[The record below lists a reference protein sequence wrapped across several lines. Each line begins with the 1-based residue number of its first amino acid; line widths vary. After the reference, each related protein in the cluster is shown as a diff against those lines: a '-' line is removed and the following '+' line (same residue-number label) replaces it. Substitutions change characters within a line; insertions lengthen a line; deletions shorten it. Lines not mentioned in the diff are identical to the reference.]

1 MTTPAITADRY
12 TRQVESLMEALLGV
26 LFLMV
31 VNVAFFEDDPGFLKV
46 QPHPFLFLTI
56 LIASRYGTFDG
67 FVTGMLCAVIYAS
80 YLFAGRDWSLIVQT
94 FEWHRM
100 IPAYLF
106 VIMGVLLGEIREM
119 AGREVRRM
127 RDDVHRMTEQVEVM
141 RRDLEM
147 VTRVKDELQQKIL
160 SAEDPLAQFY
170 DSAQRLSALRP
181 EEAYPAIM
189 DLVEKFTG
197 AEKFSLYL
205 ARDRDGGVVGPAG
218 PPAFELRF
226 SRGWAQADEFE
237 AVLTTDHPAVAK
249 AVESRGPVTARE
261 ATSTASDILACAP
274 LVDPA
279 EDRVTGLLVIH
290 RIPFVRLTR
299 LTVSHLQTIA
309 GWAGKTLA
317 EASRFHAALQARVD
331 DEVTGLFHYGYVS
344 RRLTEEIQRAVRY
357 GGECSLLLVK
367 VLEAETLSPDD
378 RRLVLR
384 EFGATLRRLLRTMDV
399 VGAHRLPGVYHVIL
413 PETSPARAVVV
424 TARVN
429 EAFRQQFGGLGSRFA
444 HLSLKMGVAGIS
456 KDHPRTEAE
465 MVAEAERFSL
475 A

>member
-1 MTTPAITADRY
+1 MTVPAIAADRY
-12 TRQVESLMEALLGV
+12 TRQVESLMEGLLGI

-31 VNVAFFEDDPGFLKV
+31 INVAFFEDDPGFLAV

-67 FVTGMLCAVIYAS
+67 FVTGMLCAVIYAA
-80 YLFAGRDWSLIVQT
+80 YLFSGREWSLLVQT

-106 VIMGVLLGEIREM
+106 VILGVLLGEIREM
-119 AGREVRRM
+119 ANREVLRM
-127 RDDVHRMTEQVEVM
+127 RDDVQRMTERVEVM
-141 RRDLEM
+141 ARDLDL

-170 DSAQRLSALRP
+170 DSARRLSALRP

-197 AEKFSLYL
+197 AEKFSLYM
-205 ARDRDGGVVGPAG
+205 AHERDGVVGPAG
-218 PPAFELRF
+218 PQAFELRF
-226 SRGWAQADEFE
+226 SRGWTQADEFE
-237 AVLTTDHPAVAK
+237 ATLTTDHPAVSK
-249 AVESRGPVTARE
+249 AIEARGPVTARE
-261 ATSTASDILACAP
+261 ATSAASDILACAP

-344 RRLTEEIQRAVRY
+344 RRLTEETQRVVRY

-367 VLEAETLSPDD
+367 VLEAETLPPDD

-384 EFGATLRRLLRTMDV
+384 EFGATIRRLLRNVDV

-424 TARVN
+424 SARIN
-429 EAFRQQFGGLGSRFA
+429 EAFRQRFGGLGSRFA
-444 HLSLKMGVAGIS
+444 HLSLKMGVAGTS
-456 KDHPRTEAE
+456 KDQPRTEAE

>member
-1 MTTPAITADRY
+1 MTSPTIASNRY
-12 TRQVESLMEALLGV
+12 SRQVESLMEALLGV

-31 VNVAFFEDDPGFLKV
+31 VNVVFFEDDPGFLKV

-80 YLFAGRDWSLIVQT
+80 YLFFGRDWTSIVQT

-106 VIMGVLLGEIREM
+106 IIMGLLLGEIREM
-119 AGREVRRM
+119 ANREVLKM
-127 RDDVHRMTEQVEVM
+127 RDEVQRMKERLEVM
-141 RRDLEM
+141 GRDLET
-147 VTRVKDELQQKIL
+147 VGRVKDELQLKIL
-160 SAEDPLAQFY
+160 SAEDPLVQFY
-170 DSAQRLSALRP
+170 ESAQRLSALRP

-197 AEKFSLYL
+197 AEKFSLYM
-205 ARDRDGGVVGPAG
+205 ARERDGGVVGPAG
-218 PPAFELRF
+218 PDIFELRF
-226 SRGWAQADEFE
+226 SRGWAQASEFE
-237 AVLTTDHPAVAK
+237 ATLTTEHPAVAR
-249 AVESRGPVTARE
+249 AVETRGPVTARE
-261 ATSTASDILACAP
+261 AAGSDVLACAP
-274 LVDPA
+274 LMDPA
-279 EDRVTGLLVIH
+279 EDRVMGLLVIH

-331 DEVTGLFHYGYVS
+331 DEVTGLFHYGYMS
-344 RRLTEEIQRAVRY
+344 RRLAEEVQRVVRY

-367 VLEAETLSPDD
+367 VLEVETLPPDD

-384 EFGATLRRLLRTMDV
+384 EFGAAVRRLLRNVDV

-424 TARVN
+424 TARIN
-429 EAFRQQFGGLGSRFA
+429 EAFRQRFGGLGSRFA
-444 HLSLKMGVAGIS
+444 HLSLKMGVAGTS